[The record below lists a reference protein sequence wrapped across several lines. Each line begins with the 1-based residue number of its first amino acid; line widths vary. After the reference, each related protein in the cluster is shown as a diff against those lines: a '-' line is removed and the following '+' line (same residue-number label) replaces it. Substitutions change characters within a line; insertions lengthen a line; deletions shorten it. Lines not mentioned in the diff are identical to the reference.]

1 MPVIARV
8 DRILN
13 YFMWGGSQPEG
24 SYAIAQKC
32 LGHSLG
38 QYYLWQSPHRHFPFK
53 SQCSGCIGPCGSC
66 CDCKMHLINNDQ
78 GTCEKKPKV
87 YYSQVLEGKCQPWG
101 HLGPNSEGA
110 NRLRVSENVRESLG
124 FCLYWS

>member
-38 QYYLWQSPHRHFPFK
+38 QYYLWQSPHRHFPFQ
-53 SQCSGCIGPCGSC
+53 SQCSGYTGPCGSC
-66 CDCKMHLINNDQ
+66 YDCKMYLSNNDQ
-78 GTCEKKPKV
+78 GSLEKKPKI
-87 YYSQVLEGKCQPWG
+87 YYSYALEGIWC
-101 HLGPNSEGA
+101 A
-110 NRLRVSENVRESLG
+110 
-124 FCLYWS
+124 